1 MGSEMCIRDRNLPH
15 LERVLLA
22 ENEISDLL
30 PLVQNA
36 GLNQGDS
43 VDLRQ
48 NLLSAEALTTQIGA
62 LEARGVTVER

>member
-1 MGSEMCIRDRNLPH
+1 MANLPH
-15 LERVLLA
+15 LEWVLLA

-30 PLVQNA
+30 PLAQNV
-36 GLNQGDS
+36 GLDQGDS

-48 NLLSAEALTTQIGA
+48 NLLSEEALTTQIGS

>member
-1 MGSEMCIRDRNLPH
+1 MSLRLANLPH
-15 LERVLLA
+15 LEWVLLA

-30 PLVQNA
+30 PLAQNV
-36 GLNQGDS
+36 GLDQGDS

-48 NLLSAEALTTQIGA
+48 NLLSEEALTTQIGS

>member
-1 MGSEMCIRDRNLPH
+1 MSLCLANLPH

-30 PLVQNA
+30 PLVQNV
-36 GLNQGDS
+36 GLDQGDF

-48 NLLSAEALTTQIGA
+48 NPLSEEALTTQIGV